1 MKTNWFP
8 HGARLIG
15 AGRTRSVGAR
25 RRAHEYGEQVAAA
38 NPVPDRL
45 LEFLSTGWNDPA
57 PPAVAPDARGG
68 AWADR
73 RTRLSAQFPDRTL
86 VIHAGHEVVR
96 NATTTYT
103 FRTSS
108 DFLYLCGAAVPE
120 AVLVVHPGGSGELF
134 VHTPHPRGA
143 TEWFT
148 DPGRSP
154 LWAGPQPQPDELAV
168 RFGLPVR
175 SLADLPA
182 ALATEPTD
190 PEVSKAI
197 ARLRLVKDDFEIA
210 SLRRA
215 AVASLLGHEELRAEI
230 PRAIRDGGE
239 RWLEG
244 TFLRRCSTSGSG
256 PGYWPIVGAG
266 PHSCILHWHR
276 NDGPVHDGDVVLV
289 DAAVEDH
296 DGYTADITRTYP
308 TGSAFTPAQ
317 QAVHDVV
324 QAAHDAAV
332 ACVKPGIAFHDPQDI
347 AWTVLVDGLIDLG
360 VFSPAQRGEALDPAT
375 LLHRRYTLHR
385 TSHHLGLDVHDCQVV
400 VGEYREGTLAAGMV
414 FTIEPGLYLQDNDE
428 TVPAA
433 LRGIGVRI
441 ENDVHCTPTGHEV
454 LTLPAAGALPS

>member
-1 MKTNWFP
+1 MEADGFAHP
-8 HGARLIG
+8 ARLRDGHSRAAFGGAR
-15 AGRTRSVGAR
+15 
-25 RRAHEYGEQVAAA
+25 EYGEPVAAA

-45 LEFLSTGWNDPA
+45 LEFLSSGWSDPTAA
-57 PPAVAPDARGG
+57 PVEPDARVRT
-68 AWADR
+68 WADR
-73 RTRLSAQFPDRTL
+73 RRRLAVSFPGRTL
-86 VIHAGHEVVR
+86 VIRAGHEVVR

-103 FRTSS
+103 FRTAS
-108 DFLYLCGAAVPE
+108 DFLYLCGAAVAE
-120 AVLVVHPGGSGELF
+120 AVLVVHPGGDAELF

-148 DPGRSP
+148 DPARSP

-168 RFGLPVR
+168 RYGLPVR
-175 SLADLPA
+175 SLTELPVDLA
-182 ALATEPTD
+182 ASPDD
-190 PEVSKAI
+190 PEVAKAV
-197 ARLRLVKDDFEIA
+197 ARLRLVKDTFEIA

-215 AVASLLGHEELRAEI
+215 AAASLLGHEELVSEI
-230 PRAIRDGGE
+230 PRAVRDGGE

-244 TFLRRCSTSGSG
+244 TFLRRCSASGAG

-276 NDGPVHDGDVVLV
+276 NDGPVRLGDVVLV

-308 TGSAFTPAQ
+308 TGDAFTPAQ

-324 QAAHDAAV
+324 QAAHDAAI
-332 ACVKPGIAFHDPQDI
+332 ACVRPGIAFHDPQEV
-347 AWTVLVDGLIDLG
+347 AWTVLVDGLVDLG
-360 VFSPAQRGEALDPAT
+360 VFSPGQRAEALDPGT

-400 VGEYREGTLAAGMV
+400 VAEYREGTIEPGMV
-414 FTIEPGLYLQDNDE
+414 FTVEPGLYLQEHDE

-441 ENDVHCTPTGHEV
+441 EDDVHCIADGHEV
-454 LTLPAAGALPS
+454 LTLPATPPAAS